1 MFSVY
6 ADNNLI
12 YDSRTDLYLMSKG
25 QITLE
30 TNKSAKFVFTIYK
43 DHPFYSSIEK
53 LKTIVKVYRDESL
66 IYRGRVIKSV
76 DGFNNDR
83 VFTCEGELSFLL
95 DSIQRPYSFRGS
107 PTALFTQLITN
118 HNSQVESDKQ
128 FTVGLVTVTD
138 PNDYINRSNS
148 EYEDTLTNLND
159 RLVDPLGGYI
169 VITPGENDNR
179 VINWLSSYP
188 VTASQEIRFG
198 ENLLN
203 FAKTTNAETIATA
216 IIPLGAEIAEGE
228 NEGQRVT
235 IKSVNDG
242 LDYIYDAEAVAE
254 YGWIFAVVIWE
265 DVTLPRNLLNKAT
278 AYISELRNLIV
289 SIELSAVDLSDMDK
303 DIEAFKL
310 GDMIHVVSEPH
321 NLNATYMLTK
331 QSIDLLHPEN
341 NKITLGYSYGTFSE
355 KTLATANVNARL
367 MAAAGEMATKQSVQ
381 AIGNEVIVLTG
392 DMTAANIKIEAIEG
406 TEWTGLTL
414 DPGFTHD
421 PPLDNPLMYRVANNQ
436 VFVRGFITPLEDILS
451 SDTPVTVATGIPET
465 YWPPYD
471 LDFLLPGD
479 GLATFVCT
487 VTAAGEITIAK
498 YGTAGVYGTIT
509 TASSLG
515 IHLSYAL

>member
-1 MFSVY
+1 MYSIY

-12 YDSRTDLYLMSKG
+12 YDSRMDLYLMSKAV
-25 QITLE
+25 ITLE

-43 DHPFYSSIEK
+43 DHPYYSSISK

-76 DGFNNDR
+76 DGFNSDR
-83 VFTCEGELSFLL
+83 AITCEGELSFFL
-95 DSIQRPYSFRGS
+95 DSVQRPYSFRGS
-107 PTALFTQLITN
+107 PTALFTQFITN
-118 HNSQVESDKQ
+118 HNAQVENDKR
-128 FTVGLVTVTD
+128 FTIGSVTVTD

-159 RLVDPLGGYI
+159 RLVDSLGGYI
-169 VITPGENDNR
+169 VITPGDNDDR
-179 VINWLSSYP
+179 VINWLDSYP
-188 VTASQEIRFG
+188 ATASQEIRFG

-203 FAKTTNAETIATA
+203 FAKTTDAETIASA
-216 IIPLGAEIAEGE
+216 IIPLGAEITEGE
-228 NEGQRVT
+228 NEGQRIT

-265 DVTLPRNLLNKAT
+265 DVTLPSNLLNKARS
-278 AYISELRNLIV
+278 YISELRNLII

-367 MAAAGEMATKQSVQ
+367 LAAAGEMATKQSVQ
-381 AIGNEVIVLTG
+381 VIGNEVIVLTG
-392 DMTAANIKIEAIEG
+392 DMNAANIKIEAIEG
-406 TEWTGLTL
+406 TDWAELTL
-414 DPGFTHD
+414 DQAFTHD
-421 PPLDNPLMYRVANNQ
+421 PPLDNPLTYRVANNQ
-436 VFVRGFITPLEDILS
+436 VFVRGFVTPLADIVS

-471 LDFLLPGD
+471 LSFILPGD
-479 GLATFVCT
+479 GLSTFVCT
-487 VTAAGEITIAK
+487 VTTAGEITIAK